1 MRKGVVLLFALL
13 ALVSNLHGARPP
25 RSAYERDQVGMW
37 NEVLSN
43 LQTLRHGLAN
53 HEEELR
59 IFEERFKTQEEIID
73 SLRGQLNETLTSLK
87 EMVRFQSTSL
97 ESKIQQQ
104 ENSAKGLST
113 NMKTFSNESMAALS
127 EYKQRIQDLEKTI
140 LLQNKNIENLQSALR
155 TLSEALVEKG
165 DDSENN
171 LPLSTKLYLV
181 KAGDN
186 LEKIARNHNTSIKK
200 LKDLNA
206 LTGSQIK
213 IGQKLQIPE

>member
-13 ALVSNLHGARPP
+13 ALASNLHGARPP

-87 EMVRFQSTSL
+87 EMMRFQSTSL

-113 NMKTFSNESMAALS
+113 NMKTFSNESTAALS
-127 EYKQRIQDLEKTI
+127 EYKQRIQELEKTI

-155 TLSEALVEKG
+155 TLSEALVDKA
-165 DDSENN
+165 DTSENN